1 MVMHFVAWPCKS
13 TLGHDSLCKSVN
25 DCHLVAC
32 AQKLAQLSVLSAEAK
47 NGLIPLT
54 LCQHYA
60 CDTLQEAVV
69 HPQEED
75 PMDSMA
81 ADDASP
87 ASAVRERYERMF
99 KEKQRGS
106 KGAAVA
112 GDPAAAALAAQG
124 QAVRTA
130 FQGSISSVFTKHL
143 RQGGICYCCFVC
155 CLQPRADATN
165 LSPSTSSMCLAVF

>member
-1 MVMHFVAWPCKS
+1 MS
-13 TLGHDSLCKSVN
+13 NRIES
-25 DCHLVAC
+25 
-32 AQKLAQLSVLSAEAK
+32 
-47 NGLIPLT
+47 
-54 LCQHYA
+54 Y
-60 CDTLQEAVV
+60 
-69 HPQEED
+69 PQEED
-75 PMDSMA
+75 PMDGMA

-106 KGAAVA
+106 KGSAAA
-112 GDPAAAALAAQG
+112 GDPAATALAAQG

-155 CLQPRADATN
+155 CLPGKLQPIRGEM
-165 LSPSTSSMCLAVF
+165 LPPPLPSQIPGKS

>member
-1 MVMHFVAWPCKS
+1 MYARHVQGMLKLVIS
-13 TLGHDSLCKSVN
+13 TGR
-25 DCHLVAC
+25 AC
-32 AQKLAQLSVLSAEAK
+32 TQPSILNAQNKD
-47 NGLIPLT
+47 GLIPLT

-60 CDTLQEAVV
+60 CETLQEAYF

-75 PMDSMA
+75 PMDGMA

-106 KGAAVA
+106 KGAAAA

-143 RQGGICYCCFVC
+143 R
-155 CLQPRADATN
+155 
-165 LSPSTSSMCLAVF
+165 

>member
-1 MVMHFVAWPCKS
+1 
-13 TLGHDSLCKSVN
+13 
-25 DCHLVAC
+25 
-32 AQKLAQLSVLSAEAK
+32 
-47 NGLIPLT
+47 
-54 LCQHYA
+54 
-60 CDTLQEAVV
+60 
-69 HPQEED
+69 
-75 PMDSMA
+75 MDGMA

-106 KGAAVA
+106 KVAAVA

-143 RQGGICYCCFVC
+143 RQGGIATAAFVC
-155 CLQPRADATN
+155 CLQARAGASN
-165 LSPSTSSMCLAVF
+165 LSVSTWFMCICVF

>member
-1 MVMHFVAWPCKS
+1 ME
-13 TLGHDSLCKSVN
+13 G
-25 DCHLVAC
+25 
-32 AQKLAQLSVLSAEAK
+32 
-47 NGLIPLT
+47 
-54 LCQHYA
+54 
-60 CDTLQEAVV
+60 
-69 HPQEED
+69 
-75 PMDSMA
+75 MA

-106 KGAAVA
+106 KGPPGLP

-143 RQGGICYCCFVC
+143 RWVQISMSQIPHNTASSCVRISNMHVQAEEQQQRHVGKELPGQLSVINTNHSPHTTSVSLDTGSSLGF
-155 CLQPRADATN
+155 CLLVQHVYG
-165 LSPSTSSMCLAVF
+165 C

>member
-1 MVMHFVAWPCKS
+1 
-13 TLGHDSLCKSVN
+13 
-25 DCHLVAC
+25 
-32 AQKLAQLSVLSAEAK
+32 
-47 NGLIPLT
+47 
-54 LCQHYA
+54 
-60 CDTLQEAVV
+60 
-69 HPQEED
+69 
-75 PMDSMA
+75 MDGMA

-106 KGAAVA
+106 KGAAVT

-155 CLQPRADATN
+155 CLQARAGASN
-165 LSPSTSSMCLAVF
+165 LSAST

>member
-1 MVMHFVAWPCKS
+1 
-13 TLGHDSLCKSVN
+13 
-25 DCHLVAC
+25 
-32 AQKLAQLSVLSAEAK
+32 
-47 NGLIPLT
+47 
-54 LCQHYA
+54 
-60 CDTLQEAVV
+60 
-69 HPQEED
+69 
-75 PMDSMA
+75 MDGMA

-106 KGAAVA
+106 KVAAVA

-143 RQGGICYCCFVC
+143 RQGGIATAALCAACKPGQVLATFQYPPDLCVFVSSEVVDQKRLPEATHMKAGAC
-155 CLQPRADATN
+155 WPRCT
-165 LSPSTSSMCLAVF
+165 PYYT

>member
-1 MVMHFVAWPCKS
+1 
-13 TLGHDSLCKSVN
+13 
-25 DCHLVAC
+25 
-32 AQKLAQLSVLSAEAK
+32 
-47 NGLIPLT
+47 
-54 LCQHYA
+54 
-60 CDTLQEAVV
+60 
-69 HPQEED
+69 
-75 PMDSMA
+75 MDGMA

-143 RQGGICYCCFVC
+143 RQGGIATAAFVC
-155 CLQPRADATN
+155 CLQARAGASN
-165 LSPSTSSMCLAVF
+165 LSVST